1 MRRMVRTAAWLTLS
15 VIAIGLGVPALCF
28 YCTVYHAFN
37 YVAAAIIAIVALLAA
52 GGIGVVGIV
61 LGPLGQESTGDSERR
76 RLEMMRAHQRA
87 TLEELDEIIGVLEEI
102 RDVLK
107 EVEE

>member
-1 MRRMVRTAAWLTLS
+1 MVKTAAWLSLS
-15 VIAIGLGVPALCF
+15 VVAIGLGVPALCF
-28 YCTVYHAFN
+28 YYTVYHAFN

-52 GGIGVVGIV
+52 GSIGIVGIV
-61 LGPLGQESTGDSERR
+61 LGPLGQEAAGDSERR

-87 TLEELDEIIGVLEEI
+87 TLEEFDEIIAVLEEI